1 LIYFV
6 PSGIKRRTRRFPSV
20 LRERRQQAILEELER
35 AGSVTVAALSQSLEV
50 SDMTVRRDLEEL
62 SARNLLRKVHGGA
75 VPVPK
80 TAAEPHFVQKQK
92 LHRAEKRAIAR
103 AALGFVN
110 DGDTVAFSAGTTT
123 WHVAE
128 ALKRDRGSLTF
139 ITNSTNIALTLQE
152 NGWEHIVLSGG
163 MFRTPSDALV
173 GPFADRTLKTLNA
186 DVLFL
191 GVHGIHPH
199 AGLTTPNVA
208 EAETDG
214 CLIEAAQRVVVV
226 ADHSKLGVV
235 ALAKIAPLSRVD
247 VFVTDEGADAEML
260 REIELAG
267 VRVVVAEPGA

>member
-1 LIYFV
+1 LF
-6 PSGIKRRTRRFPSV
+6 
-20 LRERRQQAILEELER
+20 RERRQHAILEELER
-35 AGSVTVAALSQSLEV
+35 AGSVSVAALSRALGV

-62 SARNLLRKVHGGA
+62 TARNLLRKVHGGA

-92 LHRAEKRAIAR
+92 LNRAEKRAIAR
-103 AALGFVN
+103 AALRFVN

-123 WHVAE
+123 WQIAE

-152 NGWEHIVLSGG
+152 NGWERIVLSGG

-191 GVHGIHPH
+191 GVHGVHPE

-208 EAETDG
+208 EAETDR

-226 ADHSKLGVV
+226 ADHTKLGVV
-235 ALAKIAPLSRVD
+235 ALAKIAPLSKVD
-247 VFVTDEGADAEML
+247 VFVTDEGADAEVL
-260 REIELAG
+260 CEIELAG
-267 VRVVVAEPGA
+267 VRVIVAGPEAL

>member
-1 LIYFV
+1 M
-6 PSGIKRRTRRFPSV
+6 
-20 LRERRQQAILEELER
+20 LREQRQQAILEEMER
-35 AGSVTVAALSQSLEV
+35 AGSVSVAALSEKLSV

-80 TAAEPHFVQKQK
+80 TAVEPHFVQKQK
-92 LHRAEKRAIAR
+92 LNRAEKRAIAR
-103 AALGFVN
+103 AAIGFIN
-110 DGDTVAFSAGTTT
+110 AGDTVAFSAGTTT
-123 WHVAE
+123 WHIAE

-152 NGWEHIVLSGG
+152 NGWEQIVLSGG

-173 GPFADRTLKTLNA
+173 GPFADRTLRTLNA

-191 GVHGIHPH
+191 GVHGIHPE

-208 EAETDG
+208 EAETDE
-214 CLIEAAQRVVVV
+214 CLIEAARKVVVV

-235 ALAKIAPLSRVD
+235 ALAQIAPLSRVD
-247 VFVTDEGADAEML
+247 VFVTDESADADML
-260 REIELAG
+260 RQMELAG
-267 VRVVVAEPGA
+267 VRVVVADPDA